1 MSALSGTLLTVRPLR
16 LLLDGFG
23 SYRAETEVDFT
34 NVEFFALTGP
44 TGSGKSTV
52 VDALCFALYG
62 TVPRWDNEKEVRNAL
77 APSANACRVSL
88 IFELSGERYVA
99 VRSLQRDRQGRVTTR
114 AARLERLDAS
124 VPPTA
129 SLPEILQASA
139 EQLAEG
145 PDNVRTAVAD
155 LLGLSYEHFTQ
166 SVLLPQGGFAEFLR
180 ATPGKRQQLLVELL
194 AFGVYK
200 EAGQVARARAD
211 RADSERA
218 ACQRSRDQLGDAT
231 EAAQAAAAARL
242 AELTA
247 LTAEVDQRLA
257 KLTELQKQHAD
268 AAAKITT
275 EGNVAAAL
283 AAVRTPSDV
292 PGLAQQLAAADA
304 LVAAARQRRDE
315 AAELAE
321 QTERTRAALPDK
333 AATQQRLGMHELR
346 RELVA
351 EAQQQ
356 TAMLAERRELAAK
369 LAAELAAADL
379 AAATAQQRV
388 EAAQRAH
395 AAAGLAQTLHVGED
409 CPVCRQTVRALP
421 QGAAPADLT
430 AAGAALDG
438 ARRAQQA
445 ARTAHAD
452 ADKLAATAE
461 SDLSRTQRRLDKAA
475 EVMAGLA
482 AEADL
487 IGQLQAI
494 ASAEAAASAARSEA
508 TARQHELAAAEQSR
522 AALQNTEQ
530 RAWSELGQARD
541 KLVGLGAPA
550 VAAGRGQDLAAAWAV
565 LTDWASGEAE
575 RRAEALPGLE
585 AVATGLRQ
593 HAADDAAALGEL
605 LTEHDAIAEPLSR
618 APAAVAEQRAKAD
631 SRLQQVRQDLA
642 QAARLDQQIAAHRE
656 DAQVAGMLG
665 ALLRA
670 NSFERWLCSE
680 ALDSLVQEASATLM
694 ELSGGQYELDRDERN
709 DLVVIDYADA
719 GARRPVHTL
728 SGGETF
734 QASLALALA
743 LSRQVISLSAGKREL
758 NSMFL
763 DEGFGTLDSDTLDT
777 VASTLER
784 LAADSDRMVGVIT
797 HVPELAERVPV
808 RFVVSRSGTTSTIVR
823 ERV

>member
-1 MSALSGTLLTVRPLR
+1 VRPLR

-23 SYRAETEVDFT
+23 TYRAETEVDFT
-34 NVEFFALTGP
+34 DVDFFALTGP

-99 VRSLQRDRQGRVTTR
+99 ARSLQRDRQGRVTTR

-129 SLPEILQASA
+129 DLTEILQASI

-145 PDNVRTAVAD
+145 PDNVRTAAAD

-180 ATPGKRQQLLVELL
+180 ATPAKRQQLLVELL

-211 RADSERA
+211 RAEAERA
-218 ACQRSRDQLGDAT
+218 ACQRSRDQLSDAT
-231 EAAQAAAAARL
+231 EAAQAAADARL

-257 KLTELQKQHAD
+257 TLTELQKQHAE
-268 AAAKITT
+268 ASARVKT

-283 AAVRTPSDV
+283 AAVRSPADV
-292 PGLAQQLAAADA
+292 GGLAQQLTAADA
-304 LVAAARQRRDE
+304 LVAAARQRRDD
-315 AAELAE
+315 AAGLAARAE
-321 QTERTRAALPDK
+321 QARIALPDK
-333 AATQQRLGMHELR
+333 ATTQQQLGMYALRNEL
-346 RELVA
+346 
-351 EAQQQ
+351 
-356 TAMLAERRELAAK
+356 TADASRHAAVLTERRERAAK
-369 LAAELAAADL
+369 LAAELEAADV
-379 AAATAQQRV
+379 AVT
-388 EAAQRAH
+388 AAQEAVDAARRAH
-395 AAAGLAQTLHVGED
+395 AAAGLAQTLHIGDD
-409 CPVCRQTVRALP
+409 CPVCRQRVQTLP
-421 QGAAPADLT
+421 PHEAPADLAAAEAAVERART
-430 AAGAALDG
+430 AQRL
-438 ARRAQQA
+438 
-445 ARTAHAD
+445 ARTAHAE
-452 ADKLAATAE
+452 ADKAAATAA
-461 SDLSRTQRRLDKAA
+461 SDLDGTQRRLAKAA
-475 EVMAGLA
+475 EVMAAAPPEAELA
-482 AEADL
+482 ARLTAIEAADD
-487 IGQLQAI
+487 AV
-494 ASAEAAASAARSEA
+494 ATARSAASA
-508 TARQHELAAAEQSR
+508 TVTELAAAER
-522 AALQNTEQ
+522 ARESLTASEQ
-530 RAWSELGQARD
+530 RAWAALRSARD
-541 KLVGLGAPA
+541 QLVAFGAPA
-550 VAAGRGQDLAAAWAV
+550 LEEPDLAAAWAA
-565 LTDWASGEAE
+565 LISWATAEAE
-575 RRAEALPGLE
+575 RRTRELAALE
-585 AVATGLRQ
+585 ASAATLSKQ
-593 HAADDAAALGEL
+593 SADAAGALGRL
-605 LTEHDAIAEPLSR
+605 LAEHDVTAEPLNR
-618 APAAVAEQRAKAD
+618 APAAVAEQRARAD
-631 SRLQQVRQDLA
+631 TTLQKVRQDLA
-642 QAARLDQQIAAHRE
+642 QAARLDQQITAYRE
-656 DAQVAGMLG
+656 EAQVAAMLG

-680 ALDSLVQEASATLM
+680 ALDSLVQEASATLL

-777 VASTLER
+777 VATTLER

-797 HVPELAERVPV
+797 HVPALAERVPV
-808 RFVVSRSGTTSTIVR
+808 RFMVSRTGTTSTITR
-823 ERV
+823 ERA

>member
-34 NVEFFALTGP
+34 GVDFFALTGP

-99 VRSLQRDRQGRVTTR
+99 VRSLQRDRQGRVTTK

-129 SLPEILQASA
+129 SLTDILQAST

-145 PDNVRTAVAD
+145 PDNVRTAAAD

-180 ATPGKRQQLLVELL
+180 ATPAKRQQLLVELL
-194 AFGVYK
+194 AYGVYK
-200 EAGQVARARAD
+200 EAGQVARARAE
-211 RADSERA
+211 RAEAERA
-218 ACQRSRDQLGDAT
+218 ASQRSRDQLGDAT
-231 EAAQAAAAARL
+231 EAAEATAAARL

-247 LTAEVDQRLA
+247 LTSDVDDRLA
-257 KLTELQKQHAD
+257 TVTELRKQHAD
-268 AAAKITT
+268 ATDRVTT

-283 AAVRTPSDV
+283 AAVRSPADA
-292 PGLAQQLAAADA
+292 PDLARQLTAADA
-304 LVAAARQRRDE
+304 LVAAARQRRDA

-321 QTERTRAALPDK
+321 QADQARAALPDK
-333 AATQQRLGMHELR
+333 AATQQRLGMYER
-346 RELVA
+346 RQELVA

-356 TAMLAERRELAAK
+356 TATLAERREFAAK
-369 LAAELAAADL
+369 LTAELAAAELAAA
-379 AAATAQQRV
+379 AARQGV
-388 EAAQRAH
+388 DAAQRAH
-395 AAAGLAQTLHVGED
+395 AAADLAQALHVGDD
-409 CPVCRQTVRALP
+409 CPVCGQRVQTLP
-421 QGAAPADLT
+421 HAAVPADLAAT
-430 AAGAALDG
+430 AAALD
-438 ARRAQQA
+438 RALAAQRA
-445 ARTAHAD
+445 ARAAHAE

-461 SDLSRTQRRLDKAA
+461 SDFTRTQDRLTKAA
-475 EVMAGLA
+475 RVMAELP
-482 AEADL
+482 AEAEL
-487 IGQLQAI
+487 VGQLKAI
-494 ASAEAAASAARSEA
+494 ASAEAAVAVARTEA
-508 TARQHELAAAEQSR
+508 TARQHELVAAERSR
-522 AALQNTEQ
+522 ASLEAAEQ
-530 RAWSELGQARD
+530 RAWAALGQVRD

-550 VAAGRGQDLAAAWAV
+550 VAAGAGQDLAAAWTA
-565 LTDWASGEAE
+565 LTDWASGEAA
-575 RRAEALPGLE
+575 RRAAELAGLE
-585 AVATGLRQ
+585 GVATALGRQ
-593 HAADDAAALGEL
+593 VADAAAALGRL
-605 LTEHDAIAEPLSR
+605 LAEHNVAAEPLSR
-618 APAAVAEQRAKAD
+618 APAAVAEQRARAD
-631 SRLQQVRQDLA
+631 AALQKVRQDLA

-656 DAQVAGMLG
+656 DAQVAGLLG

-694 ELSGGQYELDRDERN
+694 ELSDGQYELDRDERN

-763 DEGFGTLDSDTLDT
+763 DEGFGTLDGDTLET

-797 HVPELAERVPV
+797 HVPALAERVPV
-808 RFVVSRSGTTSTIVR
+808 RFMVSRTGTTSAIVR
-823 ERV
+823 EQA

>member
-1 MSALSGTLLTVRPLR
+1 MRPLR

-23 SYRAETEVDFT
+23 TYRAETDIDFT
-34 NVEFFALTGP
+34 DVDFFALTGP

-129 SLPEILQASA
+129 SLTEILQASV

-145 PDNVRTAVAD
+145 PDNVRATAAE

-180 ATPGKRQQLLVELL
+180 ATPAKRQQLLVELL

-200 EAGQVARARAD
+200 EAGQIARARAE
-211 RADSERA
+211 RAEAERA
-218 ACQRSRDQLGDAT
+218 ASQRSRDQLGDAT
-231 EAAQAAAAARL
+231 EAAQAAAEARL

-247 LTAEVDQRLA
+247 LTAEVDERLA
-257 KLTELQKQHAD
+257 TLTELHKQHAD
-268 AAAKITT
+268 ATIQMKT
-275 EGNVAAAL
+275 EGNVVAAL
-283 AAVRTPSDV
+283 AAVRSPADV
-292 PGLAQQLAAADA
+292 GSLALQLTAADT
-304 LVAAARQRRDE
+304 LVAAARARRDD
-315 AAELAE
+315 AAELAA
-321 QTERTRAALPDK
+321 QAERARSTLPDK
-333 AATQQRLGMHELR
+333 AATQQQLGMYALRQELAADADR
-346 RELVA
+346 QSAVL
-351 EAQQQ
+351 
-356 TAMLAERRELAAK
+356 TERRERAAK
-369 LAAELAAADL
+369 LAAELEAADL
-379 AAATAQQRV
+379 AAAAAHQAV
-388 EAAQRAH
+388 EAARRAH
-395 AAAGLAQTLHVGED
+395 AAAGLAQTLHMGDD
-409 CPVCRQTVRALP
+409 CPVCRQRVQTLP
-421 QGAAPADLT
+421 PHEEPADLAAAT
-430 AAGAALDG
+430 AVRD
-438 ARRAQQA
+438 RATVAQRL
-445 ARTAHAD
+445 ARTTHAD
-452 ADKLAATAE
+452 ADKTAATAASE
-461 SDLSRTQRRLDKAA
+461 LDGTQRRLAKAA
-475 EVMAGLA
+475 EVMAAVPPHTELA
-482 AEADL
+482 AQLAAIEAADT
-487 IGQLQAI
+487 A
-494 ASAEAAASAARSEA
+494 AAAARSAASASVTEF
-508 TARQHELAAAEQSR
+508 AAAER
-522 AALQNTEQ
+522 ARESLTAREQ
-530 RAWSELGQARD
+530 RAWAALRSVRD
-541 KLVGLGAPA
+541 QLVTFGAPA
-550 VAAGRGQDLAAAWAV
+550 LETLDLAAAWAALV
-565 LTDWASGEAE
+565 SWAG
-575 RRAEALPGLE
+575 AEAKRRSRELSGLE
-585 AVATGLRQ
+585 A
-593 HAADDAAALGEL
+593 AAAARSQQAADAAAEL
-605 LTEHDAIAEPLSR
+605 ARLLAEHDVPAEPLSR
-618 APAAVAEQRAKAD
+618 APAAVAEHRARAD
-631 SRLQQVRQDLA
+631 AALQKICQDRA
-642 QAARLDQQIAAHRE
+642 RAARLDQQIAGHRE
-656 DAQVAGMLG
+656 EAQVAALLG
-665 ALLRA
+665 NLLRA

-694 ELSGGQYELDRDERN
+694 ELSGGQYELDRDDRN

-797 HVPELAERVPV
+797 HVPALAERVPI
-808 RFVVSRSGTTSTIVR
+808 RFTVSRTATTSSIVR
-823 ERV
+823 ERP

>member
-23 SYRAETEVDFT
+23 TYRAETEVDFT
-34 NVEFFALTGP
+34 DVDFFALTGP

-88 IFELSGERYVA
+88 IFELAGERYVA
-99 VRSLQRDRQGRVTTR
+99 ARSLQRDRQGRVTTR

-124 VPPTA
+124 IPPTA
-129 SLPEILQASA
+129 GITEILQASV

-145 PDNVRTAVAD
+145 PDNVRTAAAD

-180 ATPGKRQQLLVELL
+180 ATPAKRQQLLVELL

-200 EAGQVARARAD
+200 QAGQLARARAD
-211 RADSERA
+211 RAEAERA
-218 ACQRSRDQLGDAT
+218 ASQRSRDQLGDAT
-231 EAAQAAAAARL
+231 EATRAAAEARL

-247 LTAEVDQRLA
+247 LSADVDQRLA
-257 KLTELQKQHAD
+257 KLTELQKQHAEATD
-268 AAAKITT
+268 RITT
-275 EGNVAAAL
+275 EGNVVAAL
-283 AAVRTPSDV
+283 AAVRTP
-292 PGLAQQLAAADA
+292 ADA
-304 LVAAARQRRDE
+304 LVAGARQRRDDGT
-315 AAELAE
+315 ALAE
-321 QTERTRAALPDK
+321 RADQARAALPDK
-333 AATQQRLGMHELR
+333 TATQQHLGMYELR

-351 EAQQQ
+351 DAQQQ
-356 TAMLAERRELAAK
+356 AATLAERRELAAK
-369 LAAELAAADL
+369 LAAELATTEIAAS
-379 AAATAQQRV
+379 AAQQGV

-395 AAAGLAQTLHVGED
+395 AAAGLAQTLHIGDD
-409 CPVCRQTVRALP
+409 CPVCRQSVQTLPRLTAPTDLDAAAAAQVRA
-421 QGAAPADLT
+421 
-430 AAGAALDG
+430 
-438 ARRAQQA
+438 QA
-445 ARTAHAD
+445 AQRAAQSAHAE

-461 SDLSRTQRRLDKAA
+461 SELIGTQRRLDRAA
-475 EVMAGLA
+475 EVMAGLP
-482 AEADL
+482 AEAEL
-487 IGQLQAI
+487 TGQLTAI
-494 ASAEAAASAARSEA
+494 AEAESAASEARADA

-522 AALQNTEQ
+522 AALQTAEQ
-530 RAWSELGQARD
+530 RAWAALGNARD

-550 VAAGRGQDLAAAWAV
+550 VAAGPGQDLAAAWAA
-565 LTDWASGEAE
+565 LTDWAAGEAD
-575 RRAEALPGLE
+575 RRASALPGLE
-585 AVATGLRQ
+585 A
-593 HAADDAAALGEL
+593 AAAELQQQAAGAGGEL
-605 LTEHDAIAEPLSR
+605 SRLLAEHGVSAEPLSR
-618 APAAVAEQRAKAD
+618 TPAAVAEHRARAD
-631 SRLQQVRQDLA
+631 AALQKVRQDLA
-642 QAARLDQQIAAHRE
+642 HAGRLDQEIAAHRE
-656 DAQVAGMLG
+656 DAQVAALLG
-665 ALLRA
+665 NLLRA

-694 ELSGGQYELDRDERN
+694 ELSGGQYELDRDDRN

-797 HVPELAERVPV
+797 HVPALAERVPI
-808 RFVVSRSGTTSTIVR
+808 RFTVSRTATTSSIVR
-823 ERV
+823 ERP